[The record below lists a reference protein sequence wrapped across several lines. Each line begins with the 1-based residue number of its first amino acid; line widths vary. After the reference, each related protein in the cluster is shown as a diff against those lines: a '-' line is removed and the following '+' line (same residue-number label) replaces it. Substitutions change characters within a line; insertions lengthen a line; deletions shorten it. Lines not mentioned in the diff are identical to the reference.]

1 MDISLGTLLHYLWGF
16 FQFTHSQPFPP
27 PPPPP
32 PHKQLWTCVSTSFFS
47 RDSTLYRLVDRELQE
62 SFEKDAQFYEGNR
75 KGQKIMNTASL
86 SHGFLSRIV
95 APIRHRT

>member
-1 MDISLGTLLHYLWGF
+1 MDISLGTLLHSLWGS

-27 PPPPP
+27 PPPLHLTNNFGRVY
-32 PHKQLWTCVSTSFFS
+32 PHLFFS

-75 KGQKIMNTASL
+75 K
-86 SHGFLSRIV
+86 
-95 APIRHRT
+95 

>member
-1 MDISLGTLLHYLWGF
+1 MPSTPKRAFCFVLEISFKVHYHGHKSWDAFALFVRLFSIHTFPTL
-16 FQFTHSQPFPP
+16 PP

-32 PHKQLWTCVSTSFFS
+32 PPPNKELWTCVSTSFFS

-75 KGQKIMNTASL
+75 K
-86 SHGFLSRIV
+86 
-95 APIRHRT
+95 